1 MRREQT
7 TPRGFQTDGG
17 DNAASSSAQDPRY
30 PRCKVIVAPR
40 TSACA
45 SCDLI
50 VTDCLSP
57 RVTKFRLA
65 VNVGPLAT
73 TRKPTPSTLPDR
85 VPAAL
90 RVNSLQVPVIA
101 PLPSPLILSLSHYLQ
116 LTLLLLLSHI
126 IPSSPFHPLAP
137 AMGQIDG
144 PGAGPAPRQLAEGA
158 VVRSRPLG
166 GSALRVAVP
175 TAKNK
180 NRQRQSG
187 HAKHHARKV

>member
-17 DNAASSSAQDPRY
+17 DNAVSSSAQDPRY

-90 RVNSLQVPVIA
+90 RVELA
-101 PLPSPLILSLSHYLQ
+101 PGACDRAARRDKSMSPRAETSSPPIGRRGRRSKADPWVARLCALPSP
-116 LTLLLLLSHI
+116 
-126 IPSSPFHPLAP
+126 PLKTKIVEP
-137 AMGQIDG
+137 
-144 PGAGPAPRQLAEGA
+144 
-158 VVRSRPLG
+158 
-166 GSALRVAVP
+166 
-175 TAKNK
+175 
-180 NRQRQSG
+180 QSG
-187 HAKHHARKV
+187 HAKRHARKV

>member
-17 DNAASSSAQDPRY
+17 DNAVSSSAQDPRY

-90 RVNSLQVPVIA
+90 RVDSLQVPVIA
-101 PLPSPLILSLSHYLQ
+101 PPGDKSMVPERDQLPANWPKG
-116 LTLLLLLSHI
+116 
-126 IPSSPFHPLAP
+126 PSF
-137 AMGQIDG
+137 
-144 PGAGPAPRQLAEGA
+144 EG
-158 VVRSRPLG
+158 RPLG

-187 HAKHHARKV
+187 HAKRHARKV